1 MALFNNKG
9 GDAVRN
15 NPLVYLFSKVWEH
28 SVGNRKN
35 IVLFWSMFAV
45 AETLELFVGPLI
57 WAKIMNVIQEQG
69 ITQASIRV
77 LLLLLGLTL
86 LKELTFWAFH
96 GPARVLECA
105 NAFKARINYR
115 RFLLGGVMMLPME
128 WHAEHHSGDT
138 IDRVEKGTNALFR
151 FSEDSFLVIYGIVS
165 FLGSYAVLVY
175 FSRPA
180 AYIVFGMVLLSALIT
195 VQFDRVLVQQ
205 YRELNRAENK
215 VSESVFDAI
224 SNITTVI
231 ILRVEKL
238 VFSAIMRKVEE
249 PYALKNLNNK
259 INECKWFLTNVCCSL
274 MTIAVLSVYFL
285 QNVGTTRGVLVGSVY
300 LLIRYL
306 DKISDL
312 FFRFTSMYGDVIQY
326 RAKVANAEELSD
338 DFVAESFAN
347 HVLPKSWKHLDIK
360 ELNFAYANG
369 GEELNLQ
376 GVNLSIARGERIA
389 FVGESG
395 SGKTTL
401 LKVMR
406 DLYHPNSLELVVDGA
421 PIPAGFEGISRAI
434 ALVPQNPEIFATTI
448 RENITLGA
456 DHELEFVRCFTD
468 MACFTEVADGLPHGF
483 DSSIKEKGVNLSGG
497 QQQRLAL
504 ARGLL
509 ACHDKD
515 IVLLDEPTSSLDTTN
530 EMRVYQNIFEA
541 FRDKTII
548 SSVHRLHLL
557 PMFDRIYFFDGGR
570 ITASGCLRDMLSS
583 CQEFQRLW
591 QQYHDHQGR
600 AES

>member
-1 MALFNNKG
+1 M
-9 GDAVRN
+9 RN
-15 NPLVYLFSKVWEH
+15 NPLVYLFSKVWEY
-28 SVGNRKN
+28 SVGNRRN
-35 IVLFWSMFAV
+35 IVLFWLMFAA

-69 ITQASIRV
+69 ITQASIRI
-77 LLLLLGLTL
+77 LLFLLGLTL
-86 LKELTFWAFH
+86 LKELVFWAFH

-115 RFLLGGVMMLPME
+115 RFLLGGVMILPME

-151 FSEDSFLVIYGIVS
+151 FSEDSFQIIYGIVS
-165 FLGSYAVLVY
+165 FLGSYAMLVY
-175 FSRPA
+175 FLRPA
-180 AYIVFGMVLLSALIT
+180 AYIVLGMVLLSALIT
-195 VQFDRVLVQQ
+195 MQFDRVLVKQ

-249 PYALKNLNNK
+249 PYTLKNSNNK
-259 INECKWFLTNVCCSL
+259 LNECKWFLTNVCCSL

-306 DKISDL
+306 DKIGEL
-312 FFRFTSMYGDVIQY
+312 FFRFTGMYGDVIQY
-326 RAKVANAEELSD
+326 RAKVANAEELTD
-338 DFVAESFAN
+338 DFRAESFAN
-347 HVLPKSWKHLDIK
+347 HVLPKSWKCLDIK
-360 ELNFAYANG
+360 DLNFAYANSGHG

-406 DLYHPNSLELVVDGA
+406 DLYHPNGLELVVDGA
-421 PIPAGFEGISRAI
+421 VIPAGFEGISRAI

-448 RENITLGA
+448 KENITLGA
-456 DHELEFVRCFTD
+456 DHELEFVRRFTD
-468 MACFTEVADGLPHGF
+468 MACFTEVADGLPRGF

-530 EMRVYQNIFEA
+530 EMRIYQNIFGA

-570 ITASGCLRDMLSS
+570 ITASGCLRDMLSDCS
-583 CQEFQRLW
+583 EFQRLW
-591 QQYHDHQGR
+591 QQYHDHQGH
-600 AES
+600 AG